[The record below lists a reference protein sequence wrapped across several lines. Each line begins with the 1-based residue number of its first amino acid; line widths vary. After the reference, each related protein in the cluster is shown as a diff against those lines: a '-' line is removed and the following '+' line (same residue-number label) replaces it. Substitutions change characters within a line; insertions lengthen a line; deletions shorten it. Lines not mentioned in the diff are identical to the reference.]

1 MNLLFMLLAFIATA
15 VPFRG
20 GKYLA
25 SKALFKQSCI
35 FASAVPRV
43 AMTTVNGEV
52 DVEEYAYDADYP
64 GTSVPRM
71 LAIRQR
77 VRSLSLAQLNGDWES
92 VRRLLLWAGG
102 LRDLPHARPGQGYTG
117 HSFND
122 FNHCDL
128 TAMSDDVAEL
138 DNNGQVEYVARNN
151 PLGAHTQSL
160 NSLFTCLLC

>member
-1 MNLLFMLLAFIATA
+1 MIKMNLLCMLLAFIATA

-20 GKYLA
+20 GKYLT
-25 SKALFKQSCI
+25 SKALFKQSFI
-35 FASAVPRV
+35 FASAAPK
-43 AMTTVNGEV
+43 ATMASVNGAT
-52 DVEEYAYDADYP
+52 DVEEYTFDSEYP
-64 GTSVPRM
+64 GTAVSRM

-77 VRSLSLAQLNGDWES
+77 VRFLTVAQLSGDWES

-102 LRDLPHARPGQGYTG
+102 LRDLPNARPGQGYTG

-128 TAMSDDVAEL
+128 TAMSDEVAGL

-151 PLGAHTQSL
+151 PLGRVFHFA
-160 NSLFTCLLC
+160 